1 MVKPSNIIRNE
12 KRARRRKAIRKTL
25 SGTATRPRL
34 VVFRSLNHIYGQ
46 IIDDLKGVTLV
57 SLSSKSKDAQLEEG
71 IKKVEVSFQIGQQL
85 AAKAMKAGITKVCF
99 DRAGYKYH
107 GRVKAF
113 ADGARKAGL
122 EL

>member
-1 MVKPSNIIRNE
+1 
-12 KRARRRKAIRKTL
+12 
-25 SGTATRPRL
+25 
-34 VVFRSLNHIYGQ
+34 LNHIYGQ

>member
-1 MVKPSNIIRNE
+1 MVKPSNEIRH
-12 KRARRRKAIRKTL
+12 KMRARRREAIRKNL
-25 SGTATRPRL
+25 SGTAERPRL

-57 SLSSKSKDAQLEEG
+57 SMSTNAKEFQCEAGKKRVELSFEAGKVLAQ
-71 IKKVEVSFQIGQQL
+71 
-85 AAKAMKAGITKVCF
+85 KATKAGITKVCF

-113 ADGARKAGL
+113 AEGARKAGL
-122 EL
+122 EF

>member
-1 MVKPSNIIRNE
+1 MVKPSNIVRNE
-12 KRARRRKAIRKTL
+12 KRARRRKAIRKHM
-25 SGTATRPRL
+25 SGTASRPRL

-46 IIDDLKGVTLV
+46 IIDDLKGHTLV
-57 SLSSKSKDAQLEEG
+57 SLSTKSKEVQVEEG
-71 IKKVEVSFQIGQQL
+71 TKRVNASFKVGQL
-85 AAKAMKAGITKVCF
+85 LGEKALSAGITKVCF